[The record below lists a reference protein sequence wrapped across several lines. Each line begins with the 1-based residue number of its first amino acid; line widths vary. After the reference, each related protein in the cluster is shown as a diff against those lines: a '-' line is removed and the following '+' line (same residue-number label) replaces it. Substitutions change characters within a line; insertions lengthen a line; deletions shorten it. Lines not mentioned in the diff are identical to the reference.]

1 MIKLNYDNRVIFK
14 PWGEEYNIFRNKKKI
29 AITYLK
35 IKKGF
40 STSLH
45 CHPKK
50 KNWISNSQRN
60 CRGSD
65 RHI

>member
-1 MIKLNYDNRVIFK
+1 MIK

-35 IKKGF
+35 IEKGF

-45 CHPKK
+45 CHPVKK
-50 KNWISNSQRN
+50 T
-60 CRGSD
+60 GF
-65 RHI
+65 

>member
-1 MIKLNYDNRVIFK
+1 MSKSYDNRVVIK
-14 PWGEEYNIFRNKKKI
+14 PWGEEYNIFFRNRKKI

-35 IKKGF
+35 INKGF

-50 KNWISNSQRN
+50 TFWFF
-60 CRGSD
+60 
-65 RHI
+65 